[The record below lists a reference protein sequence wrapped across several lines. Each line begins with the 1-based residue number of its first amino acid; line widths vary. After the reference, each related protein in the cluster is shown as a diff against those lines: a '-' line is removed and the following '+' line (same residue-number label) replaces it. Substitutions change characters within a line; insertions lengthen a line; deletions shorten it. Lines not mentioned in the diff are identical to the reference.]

1 MDRPYTDRQK
11 RQSAPVKKPSRR
23 LALLTMTIPDPL
35 SDRAASFLGSE
46 VANDPAFWMVVLET
60 GVEELERQ
68 FRAIEADARK
78 KASDTVV
85 IFGVPTIIGPAEP
98 HDDDDDH
105 HDDHDDDLDGIPF

>member
-1 MDRPYTDRQK
+1 
-11 RQSAPVKKPSRR
+11 
-23 LALLTMTIPDPL
+23 MTIPDPL

-78 KASDTVV
+78 KAEDSDTVV
-85 IFGVPTIIGPAEP
+85 IFGAPTIIGPAEP
-98 HDDDDDH
+98 YDDDEDDDH
-105 HDDHDDDLDGIPF
+105 HDDRDDDLDGIPF